1 MINKAEWERV
11 KGILRD
17 ERYESILKIAAFV
30 MDSWAKQ
37 SVKGVNEFE
46 TLWNVATREAKVEA
60 LKEFLDMLERGAFDK

>member
-60 LKEFLDMLERGAFDK
+60 LKEFLDMLERGAVD